1 MKLKFL
7 NTYDI
12 IILATIMFATAI
24 YQSTYAFFTD
34 FDSTQDV
41 LFGVNLDT
49 IAGGEYRLMIE
60 EILFA
65 LLAFLYLKF
74 RNFDFSQWQ
83 FKITLKDSLI
93 ALVMFCS
100 AALIMDIFL
109 YVAELVTPTQQQE
122 YDIANY
128 SLPININIELILV
141 SIINASFEELFFIAI
156 CMSVSSEKIRKILLF
171 SLIIRISFHT
181 YQGIYSA
188 LGIGLILGIFYFV
201 IYQKGYKN
209 LYGFF
214 LSHALADIF
223 GLGLVNFLYFEFQ

>member
-12 IILATIMFATAI
+12 IILAIIMFATAI

-49 IAGGEYRLMIE
+49 ITGGEYRLMIE

-171 SLIIRISFHT
+171 SLIVRISFHT